1 MVVYR
6 KALAEDVDGVA
17 PVLLKNYNIK
27 SKEEAKE
34 VFLEELSIYN
44 YIVAED
50 DGKIVGIACWRM
62 HGLPKH
68 SLAECARV
76 AIMPKYKG
84 KGVATELFGRIVRD
98 ADRFYKTHNSK
109 LRKIYAYMHSSNKK
123 AQEFFSSLGLI
134 QEAILK
140 DHYYKG
146 EDEYIYSMF
155 MD

>member
-6 KALAEDVDGVA
+6 KALAEDVDAAAV
-17 PVLLKNYNIK
+17 VLLKNYNIK
-27 SKEEAKE
+27 NLEEAKE
-34 VFLEELSIYN
+34 VYLEELSIYN
-44 YIVAED
+44 YLVADE
-50 DGKIVGIACWRM
+50 DGKVVGVACWRM

-68 SLAECARV
+68 QLAECARV
-76 AIMPKYKG
+76 AILPKYKG
-84 KGVATELFGRIVRD
+84 GGVATELFGRVVRD
-98 ADRFYKTHNSK
+98 ADRFYKTHGSK

-123 AQEFFSSLGLI
+123 AQEFFSGLGLI
-134 QEAILK
+134 REAVLK